1 MLILCLDPAI
11 HNIFSIFILKD
22 VLLIILKSSL
32 RHDFQEPR

>member
-11 HNIFSIFILKD
+11 HNIFYFILKD

-32 RHDFQEPR
+32 LHDFQEP